1 MTQQTR
7 ANRIGPAGVMP
18 HGLMFHHFHGPQHSK
33 SQGSIDAETFDR
45 ILGHYAASH
54 VLLDAADYL
63 ERARSGG
70 LGSRDVCITFDD
82 SLLCQYD
89 IARPVLDRHG
99 LRAFWFVY
107 SSVIN
112 GGIESLEIHRRF
124 RSEHFA
130 DIDSFYAAF
139 FDTLGKTRYAA
150 IVDRALQDF
159 RADTYLAEFSVYS
172 DADKRFRYV
181 RDHVLQAQ
189 EFGEVMSSMI
199 AAAGTSTAELARGL
213 WMSRDELLRLD
224 AEGHVIGLHSH
235 SHPTTI
241 SRLPAETQYHEY
253 AENHRVLSEI
263 LGKPPCTMSHPCNS
277 YDARTL
283 QALKALGIDL
293 GFRSNM
299 AGTAVTALEH
309 PRDDHAEIVRRIGL
323 SRQP

>member
-1 MTQQTR
+1 MTRQTR
-7 ANRIGPAGVMP
+7 AKGVTGQPVMMP
-18 HGLMFHHFHGPQHSK
+18 HGLMFHHFHGPNHSR

-45 ILGHYAASH
+45 ILRHYAASH
-54 VLLDAADYL
+54 DLLDAADYL

-70 LGSRDVCITFDD
+70 LGPRDVCITFDD

-89 IARPVLDRHG
+89 IARPVLDHHG

-124 RSEHFA
+124 RSEYFA

-139 FDTLGKTRYAA
+139 FTTLGATPFAA
-150 IVDRALQDF
+150 MVDRALRDF
-159 RADTYLAEFSVYS
+159 RADTYLAEFAVYT
-172 DADKRFRYV
+172 DDDKRFRYV
-181 RDHVLQAQ
+181 RDHVLETH
-189 EFGEVMSSMI
+189 EFGEIMSSMI
-199 AAAGTSTAELARGL
+199 AAAGTSVDELARGL
-213 WMSRDELLRLD
+213 WMGRDELLRLD
-224 AEGHVIGLHSH
+224 AQGHVIGLHSH

-241 SRLPAETQYHEY
+241 SRLPAETQYREY

-263 LGKPPCTMSHPCNS
+263 LGKPPRTMSHPCNS

-283 QALKALGIDL
+283 QTLRALGIDL

-309 PRDDHAEIVRRIGL
+309 PRDDHAEIVRRMGL
-323 SRQP
+323 QA